1 MATLQAARAS
11 ALGLD
16 RDEAYSWGLN
26 RAIFYAAA
34 KQGFRSAYSHGGGS
48 GKAEPKE
55 VKPSFTL
62 GDELAYK
69 ENDKGKSMF
78 AIGEKAQTPNDFEK
92 QVISRFGGKFDAAWN
107 EAMQIVEGE
116 DRETLLSQRKFY
128 EDVYKP
134 RRDVLAKKWSEVTA
148 DLNGEKTSTV
158 HKARVKVK
166 AS

>member
-16 RDEAYSWGLN
+16 REEAYSWGLN

-34 KQGFRSAYSHGGGS
+34 KRGFRSTYSHGGS
-48 GKAEPKE
+48 GIAEPKE
-55 VKPSFTL
+55 GKPSFTL

-69 ENDKGKSMF
+69 ENDEGKSMF
-78 AIGEKAQTPNDFEK
+78 VIGGKAQTLDDYEK
-92 QVISRFGGKFDAAWN
+92 QVISRFGGKFDAAWR

-116 DRETLLSQRKFY
+116 DRGTLLSQRKFY

-134 RRDVLAKKWSEVTA
+134 RRDVLSKKWTEMTA
-148 DLNGEKTSTV
+148 DQKVAKTSTV

>member
-16 RDEAYSWGLN
+16 KDEAYSWGLN

-34 KQGFRSAYSHGGGS
+34 KQGFKSAYSHAGGS
-48 GKAEPKE
+48 GKGEPKE
-55 VKPSFTL
+55 GKPTFSL

-69 ENDKGKSMF
+69 ENQRDKSLF
-78 AIGEKAQTPNDFEK
+78 VIGGKAQTPNDFEK
-92 QVISRFGGKFDAAWN
+92 QVVSRFGGKFDAAWK
-107 EAMQIVEGE
+107 EAIQIVEGE
-116 DRETLLSQRKFY
+116 DKETLLSQRKFY

-134 RRDVLAKKWSEVTA
+134 RRDDLSKKWTEITA
-148 DLNGEKTSTV
+148 DQKGERTSTV